1 MTAVALRSVADT
13 AATLFVVSP
22 LFSQYFQKIQ
32 PMTAQRQVTTTCARH
47 DTGTIYRPHTIAS
60 ITLESGSAKRT
71 VQRWLAKCGDI
82 GLLSNGTRYFSDA
95 EKAQILSHQRKP
107 VQPAEEE
114 VEAELIEPGSIELHT
129 GDSATAAP
137 LVAFNIESIQITLKS
152 CDTSALDMQSAQFEQ
167 VSAMSASA
175 IANAISAELI
185 GGIAQVRAKQKNLV
199 AGIEAQALANVAKAL
214 SGEATGK

>member
-1 MTAVALRSVADT
+1 MTAL
-13 AATLFVVSP
+13 
-22 LFSQYFQKIQ
+22 
-32 PMTAQRQVTTTCARH
+32 RH
-47 DTGTIYRPHTIAS
+47 DTTTQLRHDTMTDPDMTPDIDTDMPTAVTPDTLHRPHTIAS
-60 ITLESGSAKRT
+60 VTLESGSTKRT
-71 VQRWLAKCGDI
+71 VRRWLSKCGDI
-82 GLLSNGTRYFSDA
+82 GAIKDGTRYFSDA
-95 EKAQILSHQRKP
+95 EKLAILSHQSRSN
-107 VQPAEEE
+107 QSEESI
-114 VEAELIEPGSIELHT
+114 EAELIEPGAIELHT
-129 GDSATAAP
+129 SPANTAAP

>member
-1 MTAVALRSVADT
+1 MTAL
-13 AATLFVVSP
+13 
-22 LFSQYFQKIQ
+22 
-32 PMTAQRQVTTTCARH
+32 RH
-47 DTGTIYRPHTIAS
+47 DTTTSLRHDSDMTYDNDTLLRQHTIAS
-60 ITLESGSAKRT
+60 ITLEAGSSKRT
-71 VQRWLAKCGDI
+71 VQRWLSKCGDI
-82 GLLSNGTRYFSDA
+82 GVIKDGTRYFSDA
-95 EKAQILSHQRKP
+95 EKLAILSHQSRSN
-107 VQPAEEE
+107 QLEESI
-114 VEAELIEPGSIELHT
+114 EAELIEPGAIELHT
-129 GDSATAAP
+129 SPANTAAP

-185 GGIAQVRAKQKNLV
+185 GDIAQVRAKQKNLV